1 MGSQKAVK
9 RAGDQVDDEPWT
21 ATEVQSYAMSQPS
34 PTSNVAAP
42 GRAQQM
48 RRRAM
53 IVSLL
58 VSFLMLAGKVGAA
71 YMTGSAAIFSDAV
84 ESVIHLFAT
93 AFAGFSLWYAATPPD
108 TNHLY
113 GHGKIAYFAS
123 GFEGGLILV
132 AALSIIYS
140 AVHDLLV
147 GPELQ
152 QLGAG
157 LVVIAALSVVNA
169 GLGWYLIRT
178 GRQHNSLVLVS
189 NGQHVMTDMWTSVGV
204 VGGVGLVW
212 LTDIVWLDPVVA
224 ILVACNILWTAGRLI
239 RRSARGLMERADTEA
254 TERILDT
261 LNRAMEHELIE
272 NFHQVRHRRVNDQV
286 WVEYHLLFP
295 EDMSITEAHDRS
307 HLVEDAVNRLFPK
320 DDVHVTAHLEP
331 VAHDTYHP
339 EDHQEPTDPLR
350 SFEPSS

>member
-1 MGSQKAVK
+1 
-9 RAGDQVDDEPWT
+9 
-21 ATEVQSYAMSQPS
+21 
-34 PTSNVAAP
+34 
-42 GRAQQM
+42 
-48 RRRAM
+48 M

-58 VSFLMLAGKVGAA
+58 VSFVMLAGKVIAA
-71 YMTGSAAIFSDAV
+71 YLTGSTAIFSDAV

-123 GFEGGLILV
+123 GFEGGLILI
-132 AALSIIYS
+132 AALSIMYS
-140 AVHDLLV
+140 AVRDLLV

-157 LVVIAALSVVNA
+157 LILIAVLSGVNAAL
-169 GLGWYLIRT
+169 GGYLIRT
-178 GRQHNSLVLVS
+178 GRRHNSLVLVS

-204 VGGVGLVW
+204 VGGVALVW

-224 ILVACNILWTAGRLI
+224 IVVAGNILWTAGRLI
-239 RRSARGLMERADTEA
+239 RRSARGLMERADTQA
-254 TERILDT
+254 TERL
-261 LNRAMEHELIE
+261 LRALHRAREEGVIE

-307 HLVEDAVNRLFPK
+307 HLVEEAVNRVFPK

-331 VAHDTYHP
+331 LAHDTYHP
-339 EDHQEPTDPLR
+339 EGHEEPADPLR
-350 SFEPSS
+350 SFEAS

>member
-1 MGSQKAVK
+1 
-9 RAGDQVDDEPWT
+9 
-21 ATEVQSYAMSQPS
+21 
-34 PTSNVAAP
+34 
-42 GRAQQM
+42 M

>member
-1 MGSQKAVK
+1 
-9 RAGDQVDDEPWT
+9 
-21 ATEVQSYAMSQPS
+21 
-34 PTSNVAAP
+34 
-42 GRAQQM
+42 M

-53 IVSLL
+53 AVSLL
-58 VSFLMLAGKVGAA
+58 VSFLMLVGKGIAA
-71 YMTGSAAIFSDAV
+71 YLTGSAAIFSDAA

-132 AALSIIYS
+132 AALSIMYA
-140 AVHDLLV
+140 AVRDLLM

-152 QLGAG
+152 QLGDGLAIIAG
-157 LVVIAALSVVNA
+157 LSVVNA

-178 GRQHNSLVLVS
+178 GREYNSVVLVS
-189 NGQHVMTDMWTSVGV
+189 NGQHVITDMWTSVGV
-204 VGGVGLVW
+204 VGGIALVW

-239 RRSARGLMERADTEA
+239 RRSARGLMERADTDA
-254 TERILDT
+254 TEQILDT
-261 LNRAMEHELIE
+261 LNRAMEHDVIE
-272 NFHQVRHRRVNDQV
+272 NFHQVRHRRINDQV

-295 EDMSITEAHDRS
+295 EEMSITEAHDRS
-307 HLVEDAVNRLFPK
+307 HLVEDAVSRLFPK

-331 VAHDTYHP
+331 IAHDAYHP
-339 EDHQEPTDPLR
+339 EGHQEPADPLR
-350 SFEPSS
+350 FFEPSS

>member
-1 MGSQKAVK
+1 
-9 RAGDQVDDEPWT
+9 
-21 ATEVQSYAMSQPS
+21 
-34 PTSNVAAP
+34 
-42 GRAQQM
+42 M

-58 VSFLMLAGKVGAA
+58 VSFVMLGGKVAAA
-71 YMTGSAAIFSDAV
+71 YLTGSAAIFSDAV

-123 GFEGGLILV
+123 GFEGSLILI
-132 AALSIIYS
+132 AAISIIY
-140 AVHDLLV
+140 AAIRDLLM

-152 QLGAG
+152 QLGEG
-157 LVVIAALSVVNA
+157 LIIIGALSVVNA

-224 ILVACNILWTAGRLI
+224 LVVAANILWTAGRLI
-239 RRSARGLMERADTEA
+239 RRSARGLMERADTAA
-254 TERILDT
+254 TERILET
-261 LNRAMEHELIE
+261 LNRAVAHDVIE

-307 HLVEDAVNRLFPK
+307 HLVEDAVSRLFPK

-331 VAHDTYHP
+331 VAHDAYHP
-339 EDHQEPTDPLR
+339 DDHQEPADPLR
-350 SFEPSS
+350 SFELSSRSQ

>member
-1 MGSQKAVK
+1 MNASSHIA
-9 RAGDQVDDEPWT
+9 E
-21 ATEVQSYAMSQPS
+21 S
-34 PTSNVAAP
+34 TSSE
-42 GRAQQM
+42 RAQRM

-53 IVSLL
+53 MISLL
-58 VSFLMLAGKVGAA
+58 VSFLMLAGKVGAT
-71 YMTGSAAIFSDAV
+71 YLTGSAAIFSDAA

-132 AALSIIYS
+132 AAVSIMYS
-140 AVHDLLV
+140 AVRDLLV
-147 GPELQ
+147 GPEVQ

-157 LVVIAALSVVNA
+157 LIIIAGLSLVNA
-169 GLGWYLIRT
+169 GLGGYLIRT
-178 GRQHNSLVLVS
+178 GRQHNSVVLVS

-204 VGGVGLVW
+204 VGGVALVW

-239 RRSARGLMERADTEA
+239 RRSAQGLMERADTGA

-261 LNRAMEHELIE
+261 LNRAMEHDVIE

-307 HLVEDAVNRLFPK
+307 HLVEEAVNRLFPK

-331 VAHDTYHP
+331 IAHDAYHP
-339 EDHQEPTDPLR
+339 EGHQEPADPLR
-350 SFEPSS
+350 FFERSS